1 MQILLVL
8 IFDLIWASQ
17 LTVKLTHK
25 FNPQSVPKQMETN
38 KSFLA
43 KDSEAAIVSDLMEG
57 DIGLRGP

>member
-1 MQILLVL
+1 M
-8 IFDLIWASQ
+8 IWASQ

-25 FNPQSVPKQMETN
+25 FNPHSVPKQMETN

>member
-1 MQILLVL
+1 M
-8 IFDLIWASQ
+8 
-17 LTVKLTHK
+17 KLTHN
-25 FNPQSVPKQMETN
+25 FNLHSVSKQMETN